1 MKLKIINLLIVLL
14 SLNLNVLGETTE
26 YVKYQNLKQQKQHAS
41 LKINSSLENKKQNL
55 ENKYAQIQNENKP
68 NIQNLVE
75 INQELTEQ
83 IKNNIAN
90 QLKES
95 IKDDPNSQFK
105 FFNNTFQVSTLNN
118 IIIKDLYIY
127 DTIILYPIIINTAQ
141 SVLIQNI
148 TIQAQGS
155 TIYLPSI
162 YQDYQS
168 TFWIEVQTYKDIKVQ
183 DIKINV
189 LSSGNIVPQ
198 INLFNFKQGDII
210 SIQNVEV
217 LYYSQVFLACLA
229 ANNLSISQ
237 FNIQELDILGDYPY
251 IDIKYSQ
258 SISFTNFRII
268 DNSLYKTSLFN
279 IQNPKSLNMYDLTI
293 LQNLVYCMSKLK
305 CSLFNID
312 VVDNLQIN
320 YVNAQL
326 NYAQQGYVLFQSTQS
341 QQILLF
347 HFYIKQN
354 IFSDQQRGGIF
365 KASSKDFKA
374 QAVFTNIT
382 LIESGSSDNQIILK
396 VNPKRISSYKAIQL
410 DFPSVIISNSQFI
423 NNIGGALEVMN
434 INSFRLEES
443 TFSQNLAYYGAGITA
458 RTNTRESNFVI
469 IKSNFTYNQ
478 GICVAQGNGGAINI
492 DYLTS
497 LKIQQSNFYNNSA
510 SINGGVLFF
519 QEIQYIFIDSSNFIS
534 NQALQSGGVLS
545 GKVIS
550 DQLIIMQSKM
560 NKNVASLNGGIFNID
575 QIQTLSFMISELNEN
590 MALQSGGVL
599 ASIKILQQL
608 NFYLSALL
616 YNSAVFSTG
625 GVVYAQQQIEEIN
638 INGSQFVY
646 NYAKVGGVF
655 GFNIAYDV
663 IIQGIV
669 QQDPLTKITQNSAA
683 FGGAFF
689 CQTILNLSIDD
700 QKYQNL
706 DQIINGNEASQSGNQ
721 IFSDIEDIAL
731 VSAVEIDQEFQ
742 NNNEEVLQIE
752 QLQNSQENIFKLY
765 KIKNVKS
772 NSYVKLNLLLRD
784 SNKQQ
789 IIYKPEDIKI
799 YPNLTEIQSTQ
810 YSQSYFAQL
819 QVNNQTNILPS
830 EKIEDI
836 TNQIISF
843 TQTPDGSFEL
853 VYQINFRPNI
863 TLNTT
868 LQIFSQIAAFRNIQ
882 IIWEFRE
889 CVVGEVYI
897 SQGGLPLCFSC
908 PNHTYSFQNPYSVK
922 SCLPIPTKGVNES
935 YRNVL
940 ILQQGFWRESEISS
954 DILECSN
961 SKMSCLGG
969 QYYGNQI
976 CQKGHIGPLCE
987 QCDLSGQY
995 WNQSYTENHNY
1006 QCSLC
1011 SDISYN
1017 TIKLVLTF
1025 LAIIIFSSIVCRSAY
1040 KNTLN
1045 TIIGNYMR
1053 KIGLGIFGNS
1063 IIKQNLFGI
1072 YAKLFLS
1079 FLQISQVIA
1088 LFQVRPYGFFS
1099 IVMDTMSQ
1107 PVNESLISF
1116 DCFLNQT
1123 SQSNILFQKLLIVAI
1138 LPFGFILVIASI
1150 FGILYLFG
1158 KISSLQRR
1166 YSLFTTIFY
1175 ALISLLQFNIVLFLL
1190 EAQAC
1195 RQIGSNSFAY
1205 LDLSMKCDNSTLVM
1219 YRYFLIYPLL
1229 VLWILVIPIGLVTFL
1244 WKRKSQLFVKIK
1256 MQFKFRFLY
1265 TEYKESFFYWEFIRL
1280 VVRVLIAFLSTEF
1293 YEEKSI
1299 SGLTCLFVLISYET
1313 ILIKFQ
1319 PFLSNQI
1326 NYLESESIFIAMFTI
1341 FLSLIYDN
1349 LVQRQN
1355 DVNLQSYF
1363 WQQPTY
1369 LMGFIIFLIQTI
1381 NFYFVFKYIY
1391 LFIYALI
1398 EHHRYVRKIEDSL
1411 RRTFPRFT
1419 FILKKRVNTI
1429 KVSMHWSLV
1438 KKLIVSG
1445 QVSMVMMKI
1454 KQRTD
1459 SESYSL
1465 KYEPVLFDPK
1475 ENIISQRE
1483 TDSDNYNKSTRN
1495 MGFST
1500 DQDSQLM
1507 QTKNGCRQDSDS
1519 IFDSDYKFK
1528 QILLKVEKK
1537 E

>member
-1 MKLKIINLLIVLL
+1 MKLKFFKLLIVLL
-14 SLNLNVLGETTE
+14 YLNLSSLGETVE
-26 YVKYQNLKQQKQHAS
+26 QEKQNNIPTQQQYYSQNNFGSIEKNK
-41 LKINSSLENKKQNL
+41 LRLENKIVQK
-55 ENKYAQIQNENKP
+55 QNENKQD
-68 NIQNLVE
+68 IQCLVE
-75 INQELTEQ
+75 INQELTEE

-90 QLKES
+90 QLQES
-95 IKDDPNSQFK
+95 IKDDPNSK
-105 FFNNTFQVSTLNN
+105 LTFFNNTFQVETVNQ
-118 IIIKDLYIY
+118 IIIKDLFIY
-127 DTIILYPIIINTAQ
+127 DTIILNPITIQTVE

-148 TIQAQGS
+148 TIQAQGGS
-155 TIYLPSI
+155 IYLPCINECYLGS
-162 YQDYQS
+162 
-168 TFWIEVQTYKDIKVQ
+168 FWIKVSNYKQIKIQ

-198 INLFNFKQGDII
+198 MNLFNFQQGDIL

-217 LYYSQVFLACLA
+217 LYYSQVFLSCLA
-229 ANNLSISQ
+229 ANNIQISQ
-237 FNIQELDILGDYPY
+237 FEIQDLDILGDYPFISIY
-251 IDIKYSQ
+251 YSN
-258 SISFTNFRII
+258 SVNLNNFRII

-293 LQNLVYCMSKLK
+293 LQNIVYCISKLK

-312 VVDNLQIN
+312 VVDNLQISS
-320 YVNAQL
+320 VNAQL

-341 QQILLF
+341 QQIILTS
-347 HFYIKQN
+347 FYIRQN
-354 IFSDQQRGGIF
+354 IFSDQYRGGIF
-365 KASSKDFKA
+365 KASSKDFRA
-374 QAVFTNIT
+374 QALFNNIT
-382 LIESGSSDNQIILK
+382 LIESGSSDNQNILK
-396 VNPKRISSYKAIQL
+396 INPKRISSYKAIQL
-410 DFPSVIISNSQFI
+410 DFPSVIILSSKFI

-434 INSFRLEES
+434 INSFRAEES
-443 TFSQNLAYYGAGITA
+443 TFSQNIAYYGAAITA
-458 RTNTRESNFVI
+458 RTNTRESTFVI

-478 GICVAQGNGGAINI
+478 GICVAQGNGGAINM

-497 LKIQQSNFYNNSA
+497 LKIQQSNFFNNTA
-510 SINGGVLFF
+510 SINGGVVFF

-534 NQALQSGGVLS
+534 NQALQSGGVFS

-550 DQLIIMQSKM
+550 DQLVVIQSTMFM
-560 NKNVASLNGGIFNID
+560 NKVLQNGGIFSID
-575 QIQTLSFMISELNEN
+575 QIQILSFMMSEFNEN
-590 MALQSGGVL
+590 MALQSGGIL
-599 ASIKILQQL
+599 ASLKILQQL
-608 NFYLSALL
+608 NFYLSKFKQ
-616 YNSAVFSTG
+616 NSAVFSTG
-625 GVVYAQQQIEEIN
+625 GVIYTQQQIEEIN
-638 INGSQFVY
+638 INGSQFVQ

-663 IIQGIV
+663 IIQGII
-669 QQDPLTKITQNSAA
+669 QSDPVTQITQNSAA

-689 CQTILNLSIDD
+689 CQMIMNLSIDD
-700 QKYQNL
+700 KKLQNI
-706 DQIINGNEASQSGNQ
+706 DQIITGNEASQSGNT
-721 IFSDIEDIAL
+721 IFQDIQDIKL
-731 VSAVEIDQEFQ
+731 VSATEIDQEFQ
-742 NNNEEVLQIE
+742 NNNSQILQIE
-752 QLQNSQENIFKLY
+752 ELQIYQENIFKTY
-765 KIKNVKS
+765 KVKNVKS
-772 NSYVKLNLLLRD
+772 NSFVKLNLILSD
-784 SNKQQ
+784 DNKNQM
-789 IIYKPEDIKI
+789 IYQPKNIQI

-819 QVNNQTNILPS
+819 QINNQTNILPS
-830 EKIEDI
+830 EKIEDV
-836 TNQIISF
+836 TNQITSLE
-843 TQTPDGSFEL
+843 QTPDGSFEL
-853 VYQINFRPNI
+853 IYQINFRPNI

-868 LQIFSQIAAFRNIQ
+868 LQIFPQIASVKNIQ

-908 PNHTYSFQNPYSVK
+908 PNHTFSFQNPYSVK

-940 ILQQGFWRESEISS
+940 ILEQGFWRESETSS

-969 QYYGNQI
+969 QFYGNQI

-987 QCDLSGQY
+987 QCDLAGQY

-1017 TIKLVLTF
+1017 TVKLVLTF
-1025 LAIIIFSSIVCRSAY
+1025 LAIMIFSAIVCRSAY

-1045 TIIGNYMR
+1045 TILGNYMR

-1123 SQSNILFQKLLIVAI
+1123 SQSNILFQKLLIVAL
-1138 LPFGFILVIASI
+1138 LPFCFILIIAVV
-1150 FGILYLFG
+1150 FGILFIFG

-1205 LDLSMKCDNSTLVM
+1205 LDLSMSCDNQTLVA
-1219 YRYFLIYPLL
+1219 YRYFLMYPLL
-1229 VLWILVIPIGLVTFL
+1229 VLWILVIPVGLVTFL

-1265 TEYKESFFYWEFIRL
+1265 TEYKENFFYWEFIRL
-1280 VVRVLIAFLSTEF
+1280 VVRILIAFLSTEF

-1349 LVQRQN
+1349 LAQRQN
-1355 DVNLQSYF
+1355 DVNLQTYF
-1363 WQQPTY
+1363 WQQPSY
-1369 LMGFIIFLIQTI
+1369 LMGFIIFLIQII

-1391 LFIYALI
+1391 LSIYALI

-1454 KQRTD
+1454 KQHSD

-1475 ENIISQRE
+1475 ENIISLRE
-1483 TDSDNYNKSTRN
+1483 TSSDNWNKSTKN
-1495 MGFST
+1495 MGLST
-1500 DQDSQLM
+1500 DQESEFM
-1507 QTKNGCRQDSDS
+1507 QTKNGVKHDSDS
-1519 IFDSDYKFK
+1519 IFDSDCKLK
-1528 QILLKVEKK
+1528 QIMLKVEKK

>member
-1 MKLKIINLLIVLL
+1 M
-14 SLNLNVLGETTE
+14 TE
-26 YVKYQNLKQQKQHAS
+26 YVKQNKIQPQKPRPQQNYY
-41 LKINSSLENKKQNL
+41 NSIEKNILRLENKNEQKQNQ
-55 ENKYAQIQNENKP
+55 NKSDIN
-68 NIQNLVE
+68 NLVQ
-75 INQELTEQ
+75 INQELTQE
-83 IKNNIAN
+83 IKNSITN
-90 QLKES
+90 QLQEC
-95 IKDDPNSQFK
+95 IKDDPNSNFK
-105 FFNNTFQVSTLNN
+105 FFNNTFQVQTVNT

-127 DTIILYPIIINTAQ
+127 DTILLNPIIINTVQ

-148 TIQAQGS
+148 TIQNQGS
-155 TIYLPSI
+155 SIYLPCDDQ
-162 YQDYQS
+162 YYEN
-168 TFWIEVQTYKDIKVQ
+168 TFWISVYTFKEIKIQ

-189 LSSGNIVPQ
+189 LSSGYIVPQ
-198 INLFNFKQGDII
+198 INLLNFQQGDIL

-217 LYYSQVFLACLA
+217 FYYSQVFLSCLA
-229 ANNLSISQ
+229 VNNIQINQ
-237 FNIQELDILGDYPY
+237 FSMQELDILGDYPL
-251 IDIKYSQ
+251 INIQYSNN
-258 SISFTNFRII
+258 IFFTYFQII
-268 DNSLYKTSLFN
+268 NNSLFKTSLFVISN
-279 IQNPKSLNMYDLTI
+279 LKYFNMNNFAI
-293 LQNLVYCMSKLK
+293 LQNLVYCLTKQK
-305 CSLFNID
+305 CSLFNIE
-312 VVDNLQIN
+312 VVDTLQITQ
-320 YVNAQL
+320 VHAQL

-341 QQILLF
+341 QQIILLNF
-347 HFYIKQN
+347 FIKQN

-374 QAVFTNIT
+374 QAIFNNIT
-382 LIESGSSDNQIILK
+382 LIESGSSDDQNILK
-396 VNPKRISSYKAIQL
+396 INPKRISSYKAIQL
-410 DFPSVIISNSQFI
+410 DFPSVVISDSQFI
-423 NNIGGALEVMN
+423 YNIGGALEVMN
-434 INSFRLEES
+434 VNSFRLEES

-458 RTNTRESNFVI
+458 RTNTRESTFII
-469 IKSNFTYNQ
+469 IKSNFTNNQ
-478 GICVAQGNGGAINI
+478 GICVTQGNGGAINI

-519 QEIQYIFIDSSNFIS
+519 QEIQYIFIDGSNFFS
-534 NQALQSGGVLS
+534 NLALQSGGVFS

-550 DQLIIMQSKM
+550 DQLVVMQG
-560 NKNVASLNGGIFNID
+560 NIFKNEAFQNGGVFSID
-575 QIQTLSFMISELNEN
+575 QIQILSIMMSQLNQN

-599 ASIKILQQL
+599 SSVKILQQL
-608 NFYLSALL
+608 NFYQSSLQQ
-616 YNSAVFSTG
+616 NSAVFSTG
-625 GVVYAQQQIEEIN
+625 GVIYAQQQIEEIN
-638 INGSQFVY
+638 IYGSQFIQ

-655 GFNIAYDV
+655 GFNIAYD
-663 IIQGIV
+663 ITILGMV
-669 QQDPLTKITQNSAA
+669 QQDPVTQITQNSAA

-689 CQTILNLSIDD
+689 CLMILNLSVDN
-700 QKYQNL
+700 QKFQSI
-706 DQIINGNEASQSGNQ
+706 DQIINGNEASQSGDQ
-721 IFSDIEDIAL
+721 IFSNFQDITLESVI
-731 VSAVEIDQEFQ
+731 EIDEEFQ
-742 NNNEEVLQIE
+742 NNIQKILQIE
-752 QLQNSQENIFKLY
+752 QLQTNQENIFKLY
-765 KIKNVKS
+765 KVKNVKS
-772 NSYVKLNLLLRD
+772 NSFVKLNLKLTD
-784 SNKQQ
+784 NKQQQ
-789 IIYKPEDIKI
+789 IIYQPKDIKI
-799 YPNLTEIQSTQ
+799 YPNLTEIQTTQ
-810 YSQSYFAQL
+810 QSQSYFAQL
-819 QVNNQTNILPS
+819 QINNVTNILPS

-843 TQTPDGSFEL
+843 TQTPDDSFEL
-853 VYQINFRPNI
+853 IYQINFRPNI

-868 LQIFSQIAAFRNIQ
+868 LQIFSQIASIKSIQ
-882 IIWEFRE
+882 IIWDFRE
-889 CVVGEVYI
+889 CIVGEVYI

-908 PNHTYSFQNPYSVK
+908 PNHTYSFQNPYSVR

-940 ILQQGFWRESEISS
+940 ILQQGFWRESETSS
-954 DILECSN
+954 DVLECSN

-976 CQKGHIGPLCE
+976 CQQGHIGPLCE

-1011 SDISYN
+1011 SEIQYN
-1017 TIKLVLTF
+1017 TIKLVITF
-1025 LAIIIFSSIVCRSAY
+1025 LAIIIFSSIVCRSTY

-1107 PVNESLISF
+1107 PMNESLISF
-1116 DCFLNQT
+1116 DCFLNQA

-1138 LPFGFILVIASI
+1138 LPFCFVLVIAGI
-1150 FGILYLFG
+1150 FGILFLFG

-1175 ALISLLQFNIVLFLL
+1175 AIISLLQFNIVLFLL

-1205 LDLSMKCDNSTLVM
+1205 LDLSMSCGNQTLVM
-1219 YRYFLIYPLL
+1219 YRYFLMYPLL
-1229 VLWILVIPIGLVTFL
+1229 VLWILIIPIGLVTFL

-1265 TEYKESFFYWEFIRL
+1265 TEYKEKFFYWEFIRL

-1299 SGLTCLFVLISYET
+1299 SGLTSLFVLISYET
-1313 ILIKFQ
+1313 ILIKFS

-1355 DVNLQSYF
+1355 GVNLQSYF
-1363 WQQPTY
+1363 WQQPTF
-1369 LMGFIIFLIQTI
+1369 LMGFIIFLIQAI

-1454 KQRTD
+1454 KQRAD

-1465 KYEPVLFDPK
+1465 KYEPILFDTK
-1475 ENIISQRE
+1475 ENIISLRE
-1483 TDSDNYNKSTRN
+1483 TESDNCNKSTKN
-1495 MGFST
+1495 MGLST
-1500 DQDSQLM
+1500 DQESQQM
-1507 QTKNGCRQDSDS
+1507 QTKNGYRQDSDS
-1519 IFDSDYKFK
+1519 IFNSDYKFK
-1528 QILLKVEKK
+1528 QTIQKVEKK